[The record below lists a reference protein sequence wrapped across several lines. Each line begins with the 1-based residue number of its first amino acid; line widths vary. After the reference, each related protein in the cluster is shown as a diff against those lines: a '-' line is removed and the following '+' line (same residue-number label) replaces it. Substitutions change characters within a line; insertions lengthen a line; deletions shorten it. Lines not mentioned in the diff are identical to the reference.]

1 MARSIFLLASSQG
14 HSQILSRRR
23 REKIGRRPGIIAT
36 SQAGNGGCKWWTQLV
51 LTESTIFVP
60 WYSNDS
66 RTSPDFLHGSK
77 IKSWEWPGNEA
88 NQPLLQPIKWLAL
101 YSWKYFK
108 TKFDV
113 CRYSYLQNAQGV
125 FVLHTHEVSCTAT
138 SQPSNIC
145 CNSRVIKK
153 VIDVK
158 YKILSNTQAG
168 VLSWCAGK
176 SCLSWA
182 AADDKD
188 SYSKQYCSLH
198 GEEACRKIAPNCQLK
213 LVPLCS
219 VDSCSRIYIVS
230 PEWCNTDEETPVS
243 KLCNKKSQLGHM
255 MDMNNISNA
264 SPDHQ

>member
-1 MARSIFLLASSQG
+1 MSVG
-14 HSQILSRRR
+14 
-23 REKIGRRPGIIAT
+23 IAT
-36 SQAGNGGCKWWTQLV
+36 CRMPK
-51 LTESTIFVP
+51 EC
-60 WYSNDS
+60 
-66 RTSPDFLHGSK
+66 
-77 IKSWEWPGNEA
+77 
-88 NQPLLQPIKWLAL
+88 L
-101 YSWKYFK
+101 YF
-108 TKFDV
+108 
-113 CRYSYLQNAQGV
+113 
-125 FVLHTHEVSCTAT
+125 THMKCMSCMAT

-158 YKILSNTQAG
+158 YKILSNAQAG

-198 GEEACRKIAPNCQLK
+198 GEENCRKIAPNCQLK
-213 LVPLCS
+213 VVALCS